1 MAGYPHLS
9 VPMGFDRGM
18 PVGLSFIGGKW
29 DDARILSLRY
39 RYDREVQVSNTLFT
53 NQKQIDL
60 GILWPIAPRWYGY
73 ARENYSLS
81 DKQSLE
87 RLAGVEYRAGCWAM
101 RFLAQRYVNGLDSQK
116 TSFFFQLEL
125 AGLGKL
131 GNNPLEALKLALPGY
146 VEPSR
151 NSVLP

>member
-1 MAGYPHLS
+1 
-9 VPMGFDRGM
+9 
-18 PVGLSFIGGKW
+18 
-29 DDARILSLRY
+29 
-39 RYDREVQVSNTLFT
+39 
-53 NQKQIDL
+53 
-60 GILWPIAPRWYGY
+60 
-73 ARENYSLS
+73 
-81 DKQSLE
+81 
-87 RLAGVEYRAGCWAM
+87 M